1 MTPRPLV
8 MVVEDDKEANRL
20 QQELLA
26 AHGLESVAVFTGAEA
41 IDVCEQSPPDAVLL
55 DLMLPGMDGFETCR
69 RIRQVNGRRLPIV
82 ILTTLDSEDHRKRGL
97 EAGADAFFSK
107 PFDPDEVIGA
117 LRNLLA
123 H

>member
-1 MTPRPLV
+1 
-8 MVVEDDKEANRL
+8 MVVEDDEEANQL
-20 QQELLA
+20 QQKLLA
-26 AHGLESVAVFTGAEA
+26 AHGLESVPAFTGAEA

-69 RIRQVNGRRLPIV
+69 RLRQVNGRHLPIV
-82 ILTTLDSEDHRKRGL
+82 ILTTLDSEDHRKRSL
-97 EAGADAFFSK
+97 DAGADAFFSK
-107 PFDPDEVIGA
+107 PFDPAEVIDT